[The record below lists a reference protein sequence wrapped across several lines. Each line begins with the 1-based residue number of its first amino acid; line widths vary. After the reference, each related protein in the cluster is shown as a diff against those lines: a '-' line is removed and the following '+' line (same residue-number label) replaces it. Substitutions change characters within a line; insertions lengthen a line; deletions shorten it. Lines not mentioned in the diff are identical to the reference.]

1 MKLIL
6 YIATA
11 VLSFLIFLIIFAPA
25 SPAWSL
31 IDKDVQDRIP
41 DLNVSRV
48 GGTIWNGQA
57 EIQFRQFPPSTLNWQ
72 LSPGKLIQGTA
83 KFHLLVDGQGHSIQS
98 EATLGSTSGSLQS
111 AKGVISSDYINKVSE
126 QYGLI
131 FSGDLEFQEL
141 NVVANNDW
149 ITGATGSARW
159 TGGQILLNQNQTIL
173 LPPLDGELYFQNQQL
188 ILDITEQNSQLIQI
202 ILKQSGWAEIAIK
215 SRMLEIA
222 NLPLPTGSHPE
233 ETILLLEEK
242 IPYGEPISS
251 SQRRNIS
258 WTFFSNYFNNIAE
271 SWQPWSTFFWWFC

>member
-25 SPAWSL
+25 SAAWSL

-48 GGTIWNGQA
+48 GGTIWNGKA

-83 KFHLLVDGQGHSIQS
+83 NFHLLVDGQGHSIQS
-98 EATLGSTSGSLQS
+98 EAMLGSSAGSLQS
-111 AKGVISSDYINKVSE
+111 AEGVISSDYINQMSK
-126 QYGLI
+126 QFGLI
-131 FSGDLEFQEL
+131 FSGDLEFEEL
-141 NVVANNDW
+141 NVAANSHW
-149 ITGATGSARW
+149 ITAATGSAHW
-159 TGGQILLNQNQTIL
+159 TGGQILLTQSQTIL
-173 LPPLDGELYFQNQQL
+173 LPPLDGELYFQDQQL
-188 ILDITEQNSQLIQI
+188 ILDITEQNSTLIQI

-215 SRMLEIA
+215 SRMLELA
-222 NLPLPTGSHPE
+222 NLPVPNGSHPD

-242 IPYGEPISS
+242 IL
-251 SQRRNIS
+251 
-258 WTFFSNYFNNIAE
+258 
-271 SWQPWSTFFWWFC
+271 